1 MRWFPFIL
9 LCLLIY
15 IEEVI
20 FVRVAESI
28 GVLTTLILVV
38 LTSCLGTSLVK
49 SQGIKNLL
57 WLIRQKLA
65 DGKNLADE
73 MIKNVALVIA
83 GILLIIPGLFMD
95 FLGLLLLFS
104 PIQKLIVVKLI
115 CRIFIFILSEQLTII
130 LTIFQKGIPM
140 KVNLIENLILH
151 QTALNMKTNFLKKK
165 IMIINNTNDFIFLVE
180 RKNEKFF
187 VYPLN

>member
-15 IEEVI
+15 IEAVI

-38 LTSCLGTSLVK
+38 LTSCLGISLVK

-57 WLIRQKLA
+57 LIRQKLA
-65 DGKNLADE
+65 DGENPAEE

-83 GILLIIPGLFMD
+83 GILLIIPGFFTD

-104 PIQKLIVVKLI
+104 PIQKLIVVKLMPHI
-115 CRIFIFILSEQLTII
+115 HFYSAGAANDNFNRSS
-130 LTIFQKGIPM
+130 KGHTYEGEFDRKSDSPSNSI
-140 KVNLIENLILH
+140 KHED
-151 QTALNMKTNFLKKK
+151 KFSKKEDHDYK
-165 IMIINNTNDFIFLVE
+165 
-180 RKNEKFF
+180 
-187 VYPLN
+187 

>member
-15 IEEVI
+15 IEAVI

-28 GVLTTLILVV
+28 GVLTTLISVV
-38 LTSCLGTSLVK
+38 LTSCLGISLVK

-57 WLIRQKLA
+57 LIRQKLA
-65 DGKNLADE
+65 DGENPAEE

-83 GILLIIPGLFMD
+83 GILLILPGFFTD

-104 PIQKLIVVKLI
+104 PIQKLIVMKLMPYI
-115 CRIFIFILSEQLTII
+115 HFYSAGAANDNFNRPS
-130 LTIFQKGIPM
+130 KG
-140 KVNLIENLILH
+140 
-151 QTALNMKTNFLKKK
+151 QTYEGEF
-165 IMIINNTNDFIFLVE
+165 D
-180 RKNEKFF
+180 RKSDSPPNSIKHEDKFF
-187 VYPLN
+187 KKEDHDDK

>member
-15 IEEVI
+15 IEAVI

-38 LTSCLGTSLVK
+38 LTSCLGISLVK

-57 WLIRQKLA
+57 LIRQKLA
-65 DGKNLADE
+65 DGENPAEE

-83 GILLIIPGLFMD
+83 GMLLILPGFFTD

-104 PIQKLIVVKLI
+104 PIQKLIVMKLMPHI
-115 CRIFIFILSEQLTII
+115 
-130 LTIFQKGIPM
+130 
-140 KVNLIENLILH
+140 
-151 QTALNMKTNFLKKK
+151 NFYS
-165 IMIINNTNDFIFLVE
+165 TGAANDNFN
-180 RKNEKFF
+180 RSA
-187 VYPLN
+187 

>member
-15 IEEVI
+15 IEAVI

-38 LTSCLGTSLVK
+38 LTSCLGISLVK

-57 WLIRQKLA
+57 LIRQKLA
-65 DGKNLADE
+65 EGENPAEE

-83 GILLIIPGLFMD
+83 GILLILPGFFTD
-95 FLGLLLLFS
+95 FLGLLLLFP
-104 PIQKLIVVKLI
+104 PIQKLIVMKLMPHI
-115 CRIFIFILSEQLTII
+115 QFYSAGSTNGNFNHSAKGNTYEGECDRKSDNLSNNIKHEDK
-130 LTIFQKGIPM
+130 FS
-140 KVNLIENLILH
+140 
-151 QTALNMKTNFLKKK
+151 KKEDHDDK
-165 IMIINNTNDFIFLVE
+165 
-180 RKNEKFF
+180 K
-187 VYPLN
+187 Y

>member
-15 IEEVI
+15 IEAVI

-38 LTSCLGTSLVK
+38 LTSCLGISLVK

-57 WLIRQKLA
+57 LIRQKLA
-65 DGKNLADE
+65 DGENPAEE

-83 GILLIIPGLFMD
+83 GILLIIPGFFTD

-104 PIQKLIVVKLI
+104 PIQKLIVVKLMPHI
-115 CRIFIFILSEQLTII
+115 HFYSPGTANDNFNRYS
-130 LTIFQKGIPM
+130 KGHTYEGQFDRKSDTPSNSI
-140 KVNLIENLILH
+140 KHED
-151 QTALNMKTNFLKKK
+151 KFSKKEDH
-165 IMIINNTNDFIFLVE
+165 NN
-180 RKNEKFF
+180 K
-187 VYPLN
+187 

>member
-15 IEEVI
+15 IEAVI
-20 FVRVAESI
+20 FVGVAESI

-38 LTSCLGTSLVK
+38 LTSCLGISLVK

-57 WLIRQKLA
+57 LIRQKLA
-65 DGKNLADE
+65 EGENPAEE

-83 GILLIIPGLFMD
+83 GILLILPGFFTD

-104 PIQKLIVVKLI
+104 PIQKLIVMKLMPHI
-115 CRIFIFILSEQLTII
+115 QFYSA
-130 LTIFQKGIPM
+130 GS
-140 KVNLIENLILH
+140 
-151 QTALNMKTNFLKKK
+151 
-165 IMIINNTNDFIFLVE
+165 TNDNFNPFAKGNTYEGKLD
-180 RKNEKFF
+180 RKSDDLSNSIKHEDKFSKKEDHDDKK
-187 VYPLN
+187 Y